1 MSLSSPFTPSR
12 APRCAAG
19 PAAEHSPGSERHDAR
34 PQLQPRRLSIALAGA
49 FGGAALTVACP
60 AWSQG
65 SDAPIAA
72 QPAAAAHAPGSAA
85 SAASAA
91 SSTSGVALP
100 TVSVNGRS
108 TPAADAGSYATRSTG
123 AGTRMPLSPRETPQS
138 LSVINRQQMDEQN
151 LDTLNE
157 VMRQTP
163 GIVVN
168 RRDERVDFTARGFT
182 LSQMV
187 DGIPTLAFNN
197 VSAEASMTS
206 MAMYDRVEVIR
217 GPAGLLNGVG
227 QPGGS
232 INLVRKRPTKDF
244 TGSVTVGAGNWSRT
258 LAQADLGGSL
268 TASGSV
274 RGRLVAS
281 HSGGDTF
288 IENKSRKDSLVY
300 GIAETDLSARTVLAA
315 GFEYQKND
323 IDGANFGN
331 IPPYYGNGTR
341 LVVPRSYSFSTP
353 WSVWN
358 LQTRRAFLNLQHT
371 FENGW
376 LVKAEVAQVKNNRE
390 RYSGD
395 LQSTLPTFPINA
407 ATQIGVVSLSDNP
420 AEGTNRSADVFAT
433 GPFQLLGRTHQAV
446 LGASFNKLDS
456 EIANNSALNTGTR
469 LDRRPGNVFDLDAIA
484 KPDFL
489 YPRLRQ
495 YGQTE
500 ERALYGATRLQATDA
515 LSVIVGTRATWYENT
530 GYQRSWAGTANGARV
545 DAAPV
550 KEDGVFTPYAGAVY
564 DLTPAISVYGSFT
577 QIFQPN
583 TSKDVNGNVIEPQR
597 GSNVEF
603 GVKSEHFGGR
613 LTTAAAVYRTK
624 QDHVPVATGALQPDG
639 SVAYRGERGTVTE
652 GFEFSV
658 AGELL
663 TGWQMQAGY
672 AYSTPVKADGNPLSP
687 QLPTRTFNLATSYR
701 LPGAWNRLTV
711 GGSLSYQNRTSME
724 VISKTPLTQG
734 GYTLLGLLARY
745 DVTPQW
751 TISLNVENLTDKTYI
766 WMSGQTGYMF
776 GTPRSTWLRTSY
788 RF

>member
-1 MSLSSPFTPSR
+1 MSPFTSSPSFLSPSSPVR
-12 APRCAAG
+12 PR
-19 PAAEHSPGSERHDAR
+19 
-34 PQLQPRRLSIALAGA
+34 PRLLSLALASAFGTAALAGA
-49 FGGAALTVACP
+49 SP
-60 AWSQG
+60 AWAQAAAE
-65 SDAPIAA
+65 APADQA
-72 QPAAAAHAPGSAA
+72 VAAAAAPGSAA
-85 SAASAA
+85 SGAAGS
-91 SSTSGVALP
+91 ALP
-100 TVSVNGRS
+100 TVSVSGRS
-108 TPAADAGSYATRSTG
+108 APTEGTGSYTARSTG

-138 LSVINRQQMDEQN
+138 LTVIGRQQMDEQN

-168 RRDERVDFTARGFT
+168 RRDERVDFTSRGFSM
-182 LSQMV
+182 SQMV

-232 INLVRKRPTKDF
+232 INLVRKRPTRDF
-244 TGSVTVGAGNWSRT
+244 EGSVTVGAGNWSRYLT
-258 LAQADLGGSL
+258 QADVGGSL
-268 TASGSV
+268 TAGDGV
-274 RGRLVAS
+274 RGRVVAS
-281 HSGGDTF
+281 YSGGDTF
-288 IENKSRKDSLVY
+288 IDNKSRKDSLLYAIV
-300 GIAETDLSARTVLAA
+300 ETDLGARTVLAG

-358 LQTRRAFLNLQHT
+358 METKRAFVNLQHE
-371 FENGW
+371 FDNGW
-376 LVKAEVAQVKNNRE
+376 QVKAEVAQVKNDRE

-407 ATQIGVVSLSDNP
+407 ATNIGVVSLSDNP
-420 AEGTNRSADVFAT
+420 ANGTNKSVDVYAS
-433 GPFQLLGRTHQAV
+433 GPFQLFGRTHQAV
-446 LGASFNKLDS
+446 IGFNVNKLET

-469 LDRRPGNVFDLDAIA
+469 LDRRPGAVFDLGAIA
-484 KPDFL
+484 KPDFQ

-495 YGQTE
+495 YGETE
-500 ERALYGATRLQATDA
+500 ERAIYASTRLQATDG
-515 LSVIVGTRATWYENT
+515 LSLVIGSRATWYENKA
-530 GYQRSWAGTANGARV
+530 YQRSWAGTANGARV
-545 DAAPV
+545 DVAPV
-550 KEDGVFTPYAGAVY
+550 KEDGVFTPYAGVVY
-564 DLTPAISVYGSFT
+564 DLTPAVSVYGSFT

-583 TSKDVNGNVIEPQR
+583 TSKDVNGNVIDPQR

-624 QDHVPVATGALQPDG
+624 QDHVPVATGTLQPDG
-639 SVAYRGERGTVTE
+639 SPAFRGERGTVTE

-658 AGELL
+658 AGEVL
-663 TGWQMQAGY
+663 TGWQVQTGY
-672 AYSTPVKADGNPLSP
+672 AYGTPRKADGSALSP
-687 QLPTRTFNLATSYR
+687 HLATRTFNLATSYR
-701 LPGAWNRLTV
+701 LPGVLNKLTV
-711 GGSLSYQNRTSME
+711 GGNVSYQNHTSMDI
-724 VISKTPLTQG
+724 ISKPALTQG

-745 DVTPQW
+745 DVTRQL
-751 TISLNVENLTDKTYI
+751 TLSLNVENVTDKTYV
-766 WMSGQTGYMF
+766 WMSGQSGYMF
-776 GTPRSTWLRTSY
+776 GTPRSTWVRANY
-788 RF
+788 KF

>member
-1 MSLSSPFTPSR
+1 MSLSSPLVSSFVHAR
-12 APRCAAG
+12 GPR
-19 PAAEHSPGSERHDAR
+19 
-34 PQLQPRRLSIALAGA
+34 PRRLSLALAGA
-49 FGGAALTVACP
+49 FGSAALAAAGP
-60 AWSQG
+60 AWSQAA
-65 SDAPIAA
+65 DAVQDTR
-72 QPAAAAHAPGSAA
+72 QPATTAAAPGA
-85 SAASAA
+85 AA
-91 SSTSGVALP
+91 SSATASRAAGPADNTGVALP
-100 TVSVNGRS
+100 TVSVHGRS
-108 TPAADAGSYATRSTG
+108 ALAANPRSYATRSTG

-138 LSVINRQQMDEQN
+138 LSVIGRQQMDEQN

-168 RRDERVDFTARGFT
+168 RRDERVDFTSRGFS

-206 MAMYDRVEVIR
+206 MAMYERVEVIR

-244 TGSVTVGAGNWSRT
+244 TGSLTVGAGNWRRA
-258 LAQADLGGSL
+258 LAQVDVGGSL
-268 TASGSV
+268 TASGGV

-281 HSGGDTF
+281 QSGGDTF
-288 IENKSRKDSLVY
+288 IDRKQRKDSLAY
-300 GIAETDLSARTVLAA
+300 GIVETDLGARTVLAA

-358 LQTRRAFLNLQHT
+358 MQTRRAFLNLQHD
-371 FENGW
+371 FDNGW
-376 LVKAEVAQVKNNRE
+376 QVKAEVAQVKNQRE

-407 ATQIGVVSLSDNP
+407 ATQLGVVSLSDNP

-433 GPFQLLGRTHQAV
+433 GPFQWLGRTHQAV
-446 LGASFNKLDS
+446 LGVSVNTLDS

-469 LDRRPGNVFDLDAIA
+469 LDRRPGAVFDLGAIA
-484 KPDFL
+484 KPDFR

-495 YGQTE
+495 YGETE
-500 ERALYGATRLQATDA
+500 ERALYGAVRLQAADA
-515 LSVIVGTRATWYENT
+515 LALVVGSRVTWYENK

-550 KEDGVFTPYAGAVY
+550 KEDAVFTPYAGVIY
-564 DLTPAISVYGSFT
+564 DLTPTLSVYGSFT

-583 TSKDVNGNVIEPQR
+583 TSKDVNGEVIEPQR

-603 GVKSEHFGGR
+603 GVKGEHLGGR
-613 LTTAAAVYRTK
+613 VTTAAAVYRTK
-624 QDHVPVATGALQPDG
+624 QDHVPVATGTLQPDG
-639 SVAYRGERGTVTE
+639 SPAFRGERGTVTE
-652 GFEFSV
+652 GYEFSV

-663 TGWQMQAGY
+663 TGWQLQAGY
-672 AYSTPVKADGNPLSP
+672 AYGTPVKADGSALSP
-687 QLPTRTFNLATSYR
+687 QLATRTLNLATSYR
-701 LPGAWNRLTV
+701 LPGAWHRVTV
-711 GGSLSYQNRTSME
+711 GGNLSYQNRTSMD
-724 VISKTPLTQG
+724 VVSKPALTQG

-745 DVTPQW
+745 DVTPQL
-751 TISLNVENLTDKTYI
+751 TLSLNVENVTDKTYV
-766 WMSGQTGYMF
+766 WMSGQSGYMF
-776 GTPRSTWLRTSY
+776 GTPRSTWLRGSY